1 MGMLPRKD
9 GDGWYSVTGAGPF
22 HIGEESMQL
31 PAPQPPG
38 AGLAQELC
46 PFLIGQ
52 LSLSSAVSQ
61 APMFRWP
68 L

>member
-9 GDGWYSVTGAGPF
+9 GDGWYIVTGAGPL
-22 HIGEESMQL
+22 HMGEESMQL

-38 AGLAQELC
+38 ARLGLELC
-46 PFLIGQ
+46 PFLVEH

-61 APMFRWP
+61 APT
-68 L
+68 